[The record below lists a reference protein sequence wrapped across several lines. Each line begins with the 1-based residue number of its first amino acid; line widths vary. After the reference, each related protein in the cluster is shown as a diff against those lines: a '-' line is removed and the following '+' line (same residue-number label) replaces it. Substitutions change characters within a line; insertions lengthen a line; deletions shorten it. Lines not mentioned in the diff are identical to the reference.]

1 MMTYFFEILPALL
14 KGTATTLQL
23 FFATLILSIPLGLLV
38 SFALRSKFAPLRWV
52 FNVYVLLMRGTPLL
66 LQLIFIFY
74 GLPLIG
80 IVYDRFPA
88 ALLAFTL
95 NYAAY
100 FAEIFRGGFNGIAQG
115 QFEAAKMLGL
125 SKKQTLT
132 KIILP
137 QVTKAIVPP
146 AGNEIINLVKDSSLI
161 YILGLSDLLRAGQIA
176 TQRDVR
182 LLPLF
187 AVGALYLIL
196 IGIITLLLRRL
207 EKQFSYYL

>member
-1 MMTYFFEILPALL
+1 MSYFFDILPALL
-14 KGTATTLQL
+14 KGTGTTLEL
-23 FFATLILSIPLGLLV
+23 FFATLILSIPLGLIV
-38 SFALRSKFAPLRWV
+38 SFALRSKFAPLRYL
-52 FNVYVLLMRGTPLL
+52 FNIYVLLMRGTPLL

-100 FAEIFRGGFNGIAQG
+100 FAEIFRGGFNGIPRG
-115 QFEAAKMLGL
+115 QFEASKMLGL
-125 SKKQTLT
+125 SKKQTLQ

-196 IGIITLLLRRL
+196 IGIITFLLRRL
-207 EKQFSYYL
+207 EKQFNYYL